1 MVSKYQPW
9 LVGFLLLSVVASGL
23 SVVYAKYLSRIYFFQ
38 LEALRVEREE
48 LNVDWRRLQLEEG
61 AVATHSQVER
71 KANEELEMRLPNVDE
86 VVVLR
91 R

>member
-1 MVSKYQPW
+1 MSKYQPW